1 MQVKAFFGSG
11 SRESF
16 IHPSVTL
23 GAQISLVVNLL
34 SGTESMATSASSSVK
49 VRGTC
54 VANISYQG
62 HKCKGFK
69 LSVLPGLC
77 ADSSWGLISY
87 RSTQASS
94 SITVAP
100 THPCLSVGLV
110 H

>member
-16 IHPSVTL
+16 IHPSFTL

-54 VANISYQG
+54 VANVLSRAQVP
-62 HKCKGFK
+62 GF
-69 LSVLPGLC
+69 
-77 ADSSWGLISY
+77 
-87 RSTQASS
+87 QAVCSAW
-94 SITVAP
+94 T
-100 THPCLSVGLV
+100 LR
-110 H
+110 